1 MTGSFEAWSTAV
13 TRFTPMKPFR
23 PLAAAL
29 TFLLSIG
36 PVFAQDSKEEAEPA
50 GLVYEG
56 QPLKLPL
63 ECRYDDLLRAGL
75 VCNEDV
81 PCDLSLE
88 LVAVRGSK
96 TSVFAIGNV
105 YTPAATVSSILLGS
119 HDGGTTWTEATA
131 RVPAASL
138 ELIQFADDQHGWIGG
153 QERDIDDSVLPF
165 FFITRDGGRYWDR
178 RNVWDA
184 SADRS
189 GAILEFYFESP
200 RHGFLVIERLTSDED
215 SYELYETMNGGRSW
229 SPRRIS
235 GEKPTIR
242 RGLSVPS
249 EIEWRLKED
258 ASAEVY
264 DIETRDGDAWRKV
277 ATFSADI
284 GTCTEMDTG
293 EKKPD
298 ETLTQQQQ
306 EPEELADP
314 QRPVELKEGGV
325 LVVPG
330 AR

>member
-1 MTGSFEAWSTAV
+1 V
-13 TRFTPMKPFR
+13 TRFTLMKPFR

-29 TFLLSIG
+29 TFFVSVG
-36 PVFAQDSKEEAEPA
+36 PVFAQDSKKEAEPA
-50 GLVYEG
+50 TFLYEG

-63 ECRYDDLLRAGL
+63 ECRYADLLRAGL

-138 ELIQFADDQHGWIGG
+138 EIIQFADDQNGWVGG
-153 QERDIDDSVLPF
+153 QERDIDDSSLPF
-165 FFITRDGGRYWDR
+165 LFITRDGGRFWDR
-178 RNVWDA
+178 RNIWDA

-200 RHGFLVIERLTSDED
+200 RHGFLVIERSPSDEY

-242 RGLSVPS
+242 RGLSEPNEV
-249 EIEWRLKED
+249 EWRLNED
-258 ASAEVY
+258 ASGGTY

-277 ATFSADI
+277 ASFSSDI

-298 ETLTQQQQ
+298 ETLTQQQ
-306 EPEELADP
+306 PEAPVELADP
-314 QRPVELKEGGV
+314 QRPVEVKEGGV